1 MDRPPKIRSYA
12 RWLPALIAAIT
23 LVALLLGGLVL
34 QYVETSMVAS
44 AGQSLALAAVDIA
57 DKLDMQMAERHGDIQ
72 MLSRSLVFQGH
83 DYPAMER
90 RLQALMETYPVYR
103 WVGVTDIQGR
113 VLVSTDRTS
122 KGRDMSGE
130 PGFRAVRAGSR
141 AVVQEAAPDDEGVFA
156 VMFVSPL
163 YDARGAFIGTVIS
176 QVGLPVL
183 EDVFARVVNALQAQ
197 WGTGARI
204 EYLFLDHEGEVFV
217 DSFLREEGRVNLK
230 QQGVLSAQLLDA
242 APAGFIEEQHA
253 RRQVDVVTGYAQ
265 TKGTEDLK
273 GLRWG
278 VLVRVDRSDIL
289 VPIRD
294 IIWKVGAAGVG
305 IGLPLIGILLWSI
318 TRLTHSWEAADEERN
333 RAQVAE
339 RKFHMLLENAPA
351 AIVLANVEG
360 TIVLTNRQVDLLFG
374 YAPGQLIGHSV
385 EMLMP
390 EAVRDVH
397 RTHRARYHESPVARP
412 MGLNSTIV
420 GRRQDGTEFQIQAGL
435 SHLETE
441 EGSFA
446 MAVLSDISQRKKE
459 EAERE
464 RLGRE
469 IRLLLDSTVGGLCGI
484 DCQGRCTFINRAGA
498 ALLGYQPDELL
509 GRDLHELI
517 HHSHEDGSSYTHA
530 ECPIYRAC
538 QASQGF
544 QTDEDVLWRKDGTA
558 FPAEIASRPV
568 FETDVLKGAVVTF
581 SDITERKQA
590 EAERREREAAL
601 AHFKSTLDQTLD
613 CVFMFRSDT
622 LRFIYCNRGACEQ
635 VGYSTAEL
643 FQMTPVDIKP
653 EFTLER
659 FQTLVRPLFDGTQP
673 SLIFETLHR
682 HKDGHDIP
690 VEIALQLVQQAG
702 GEPRFV
708 AIVRDITEHRQAQ
721 QELLAAKELAE
732 TSARTKSEFLATM
745 SHEIRT
751 PMNGVI
757 GMTSLL
763 LDTDLTPEQREL
775 AETVRSSGDHLLT
788 VINDILD
795 FSKIEAGKMSLE
807 ILDFDL
813 RTAVD
818 ETLDLVAERAVGKGV
833 ELACL
838 VHADVPAVL
847 RGDPGRLRQILLNLV
862 GNAIKFT
869 EQGDVVLSVKLL
881 HRTDIGVTIRFEV
894 QDSGIGLSPDTQGR
908 LFQSFSQADS
918 STTRKYGGT
927 GLGLAICKQLTELM
941 GGQIGVDSRLGKG
954 STFWFTVQ
962 LGTPQTGILS
972 VLDLASQDLRGLRL
986 CIVDDHPINRRILE
1000 LYATKWG
1007 VRCLLA
1013 EDGYQALE
1021 CLRTAAA
1028 DDDAC
1033 DLAIIDMQMPVMDG
1047 LELARAIKAD
1057 PALASTRLVL
1067 LTSQGQRGD
1076 AKAAHTA
1083 GYVAYLT
1090 KPVHES
1096 QLYNCLTVV
1105 VKPPAQATSG
1115 AGQSSDRTPPSE
1127 LVTRHSL
1134 AEAKA
1139 RATARILLAE
1149 DNIVNQKVAVRMLEK
1164 LGYRVDLVANGL
1176 EVLDALAR
1184 IPYSA
1189 VLMDCQM
1196 PEMDGFHATR
1206 EIRRREAIGTG
1217 HEATDS
1223 GTVRPS
1229 PLASRHIPIIAM
1241 TANAMQEDRDLCLA
1255 AGMDDYLSKPVRSK
1269 LLAEVLARWVSA
1281 PASSFDS
1288 TDDRPLQMAS
1298 GETAT

>member
-1 MDRPPKIRSYA
+1 MRQTIRSYT
-12 RWLPALIAAIT
+12 RWLPMLIVAIT
-23 LVALLLGGLVL
+23 LATILMGGLAL
-34 QYVETSMVAS
+34 HYVEMSLVAS
-44 AGQSLALAAVDIA
+44 AGESLTLAAVDIA
-57 DKLDMQMAERHGDIQ
+57 A
-72 MLSRSLVFQGH
+72 FQGR

-103 WVGVTDIQGR
+103 WAGVTDDNGR
-113 VLVSTDRTS
+113 VLVATDRTS
-122 KGRDMSGE
+122 KGRDLSGE
-130 PGFRAVRAGSR
+130 PGFGAVRAGSR
-141 AVVQEAAPDDEGVFA
+141 AVVQEAAPDDEGVIS
-156 VMFVSPL
+156 VTFVSAL
-163 YDARGAFIGTVIS
+163 RDAHGAFIGAAIS
-176 QVGLPVL
+176 KVGLPVL
-183 EDVFARVVNALQAQ
+183 EDVFARTVNALQTQ

-204 EYLFLDHEGEVFV
+204 EYLFLDHDGNVFV
-217 DSFLREEGRVNLK
+217 DSLLREEGKVNLK
-230 QQGVLSAQLLDA
+230 QQGVLSAQLVDT

-265 TKGTEDLK
+265 TKGTEDLR
-273 GLRWG
+273 GRRWG

-289 VPIRD
+289 VPIRTVML
-294 IIWKVGAAGVG
+294 KVGAAGVG
-305 IGLPLIGILLWSI
+305 IVLPLIGILCWGV
-318 TRLTHSWEAADEERN
+318 TRLTHSWKAADEERT
-333 RAQVAE
+333 RAQAAE
-339 RKFHMLLENAPA
+339 RKFHTLVEMAPD
-351 AIVLANVEG
+351 AIVITDADG
-360 TIVLTNRQVDLLFG
+360 TIVLTNRQVDLIFG
-374 YAPGQLIGHSV
+374 YPPGQLIGQPIEILV
-385 EMLMP
+385 P
-390 EAVRDVH
+390 ESARDLH
-397 RTHRARYHESPVARP
+397 RTHRVRYHESLQARLMRTSRP
-412 MGLNSTIV
+412 LT
-420 GRRQDGTEFQIQAGL
+420 GRRQDGTLFPIQTSL
-435 SHLETE
+435 SHAETAE
-441 EGSFA
+441 DSFA
-446 MAVLSDISQRKKE
+446 MAAVRDISQQQLE
-459 EAERE
+459 AAERE

-469 IRLLLDSTVGGLCGI
+469 VRLLLDSTVGGVCGV
-484 DCQGRCTFINRAGA
+484 DREGRCTFINRAGA

-509 GRDLHELI
+509 GRDLHGLV
-517 HHSHEDGSSYTHA
+517 HHSYAGGSLCPGDECLIYHA
-530 ECPIYRAC
+530 WHSEQGCLIEC
-538 QASQGF
+538 
-544 QTDEDVLWRKDGTA
+544 DVLWRRNGTSFQDEMASSPVYEDG
-558 FPAEIASRPV
+558 E
-568 FETDVLKGAVVTF
+568 LKGAVVTF
-581 SDITERKQA
+581 ADIT
-590 EAERREREAAL
+590 
-601 AHFKSTLDQTLD
+601 
-613 CVFMFRSDT
+613 
-622 LRFIYCNRGACEQ
+622 
-635 VGYSTAEL
+635 
-643 FQMTPVDIKP
+643 
-653 EFTLER
+653 
-659 FQTLVRPLFDGTQP
+659 VRQ
-673 SLIFETLHR
+673 
-682 HKDGHDIP
+682 
-690 VEIALQLVQQAG
+690 
-702 GEPRFV
+702 
-708 AIVRDITEHRQAQ
+708 QAQ

-732 TSARTKSEFLATM
+732 ASTRAKSEFLATM

-775 AETVRSSGDHLLT
+775 AEIVRSSGDHLLT

-813 RTAVD
+813 RTSVD
-818 ETLDLVAERAVGKGV
+818 ETLDLVAARTVGKGV

-881 HRTDIGVTIRFEV
+881 HQTDTGVTVRFEV
-894 QDSGIGLSPDTQGR
+894 QDTGIGLSPDAQGL
-908 LFQSFSQADS
+908 LFQSFSQVDS

-941 GGQIGVDSRLGKG
+941 GGQIGVDSRLGEG
-954 STFWFTVQ
+954 STFWFTLQ
-962 LGTPQTGILS
+962 FGTPQPGTLS
-972 VLDLASQDLRGLRL
+972 VLELASQDLRGLRL

-1013 EDGYQALE
+1013 EDGCQALE
-1021 CLRTAAA
+1021 RLRTAAA

-1115 AGQSSDRTPPSE
+1115 AGQSSDRTPPFE

-1206 EIRRREAIGTG
+1206 EIRRLEAIGTG

-1223 GTVRPS
+1223 GTP
-1229 PLASRHIPIIAM
+1229 RHVPIIAM

-1281 PASSFDS
+1281 PASSSDS
-1288 TDDRPLQMAS
+1288 TDDRPLQTAS